1 MMSLRCVDIRRR
13 FDRAATHF
21 DEFDFVHAV
30 TRDGLFAR
38 LEPMVVEANTI
49 IDLGCATGTACKE
62 LARRYRGARVVGI
75 DQSPNMLQR
84 AAKKKRWL
92 AKYSFLEA
100 SADAIPLADQ
110 SVDLV
115 FCNQLLPWVDDV
127 PRVFAEVN
135 RLLRKDGL
143 FMFASLGPDSFSEL
157 RRAWQASDHG
167 VHVNNFAD
175 MHNLGDAAVRAGL
188 SDPVLDVDRL
198 TVTYNDTAALFRDL
212 SGSAARNCLADRA
225 LFLTGKDR
233 FAAMSAALQPPG
245 SEAKIELDLELVYG
259 HCWGSGPRARAGEV
273 RIDPG
278 RISRRS

>member
-1 MMSLRCVDIRRR
+1 MPLRAEDIRRR
-13 FDRAATHF
+13 FDRAAARF

-30 TRDGLFAR
+30 TRDGLLAR
-38 LEPMVVEANTI
+38 LEPILVDASTI
-49 IDLGCATGTACKE
+49 VDLGCATGTACKA
-62 LARRYRGARVVGI
+62 LTKRFRGAQIIGV
-75 DQSPNMLQR
+75 DQSPEMLRR
-84 AAKKKRWL
+84 AAKKKPWL

-100 SADAIPLADQ
+100 SADSIPLADQ

-115 FCNQLLPWVDDV
+115 FCNQLLPWVDDA
-127 PRVFAEVN
+127 PLIFAEVN

-143 FMFASLGPDSFSEL
+143 FIFASLGPDSFAEL
-157 RRAWQASDHG
+157 RRAWRASDHG
-167 VHVNNFAD
+167 QHVSQFPD
-175 MHNLGDAAVRAGL
+175 MHDLGDAAVRAGL

-198 TVTYNDTAALFRDL
+198 TVTYANTAALFRDL

-233 FAAMSAALQPPG
+233 FTAMSEALQPPG
-245 SEAKIELDLELVYG
+245 SKAAIELELELVYG

-273 RIDPG
+273 RIDPE